1 MDRYNTRYEL
11 RTRMSTAGLDIF
23 CTAGE
28 IMLVDWLYERP
39 ICTGLGDRL
48 GTIIALSALASLHN
62 SSYVVHIEWC
72 TDPMLVTRQNPL
84 HLQYIPKWTGYDYP
98 IENLHR
104 TITLPANIRL
114 FTAGQGTVQAG
125 IGMIREGGVLP
136 SWQGIMHTSTLYCQ
150 AITLGTSVGDWT
162 TRQCETAYRK
172 AGNQVHPIPQQTE
185 DKPFVLV
192 HFRSPDDNTCRIG
205 RDETPFCTPTVLRE
219 LHAAGVY
226 MKVISNNHS
235 FSMQWLRGLPSIQLV
250 HSRSAFQ
257 DMALALS
264 AVAIV
269 QHASEGWSSY
279 TSVPAMAHGIP
290 LINTFTGR
298 DHRFDMFTSHGDLP
312 REFYSCQRT
321 DAFVREAVRA
331 LV

>member
-1 MDRYNTRYEL
+1 MVGCKSKPGMT
-11 RTRMSTAGLDIF
+11 
-23 CTAGE
+23 
-28 IMLVDWLYERP
+28 VHWLYERP
-39 ICTGLGDRL
+39 VCTGLGDRL

-62 SSYVVHIEWC
+62 SSYAVHMEWC
-72 TDPMLVTRQNPL
+72 ADLMLVTHQNPL
-84 HLQYIPKWTGYDYP
+84 HLKYIPSWTGWDYP
-98 IENLHR
+98 IVTLR
-104 TITLPANIRL
+104 GTITLPENIYL
-114 FTAGQGTVQAG
+114 FTAGQRPETSGLAIEAGTVPA
-125 IGMIREGGVLP
+125 
-136 SWQGIMHTSTLYCQ
+136 WQGIMHTSTLYCR
-150 AITLGTSVGDWT
+150 AITLGKLQRHWT
-162 TRQCETAYRK
+162 THECEKAYRE
-172 AGNQVHPIPQQTE
+172 AGNQVQLKVQKAE
-185 DKPFVLV
+185 DQPYVLV
-192 HFRSPDDNTCRIG
+192 HFRSPDHNTHA
-205 RDETPFCTPTVLRE
+205 RDEIHFCTPTVLRE

-290 LINTFTGR
+290 LINTFTGHE
-298 DHRFDMFTSHGDLP
+298 HRFDLFASHGEVP

-321 DAFVREAVRA
+321 DAFVREAVR
-331 LV
+331 VSSQPHMFK